1 MRTTPILTFSR
12 PRAGPSARDVRGGG
26 GIGRGTSTAAEG
38 VSDDLRRAASDL
50 LTRRRRQTA
59 LVLGATAAMGLV
71 ALYQTG
77 ILRRLPDPPLPGVDS
92 NRVDASG
99 EAYVVGHTP
108 DATLAIANYG
118 VTLALIGMGGA
129 DRWRDEPLIPLLS
142 AAKLASDACGAGL
155 LTLEQITKH
164 KAICTLCLAAATA
177 SLAALPQAVPEARAA
192 WRALRERSADPSSRR
207 PGGGPRRPGRGLYR
221 ASGSRGCRPACSAGR
236 RQGAVAAER
245 GATEHLTRRLHVG
258 GG

>member
-1 MRTTPILTFSR
+1 MRTSRILTFSR
-12 PRAGPSARDVRGGG
+12 PSAGPRARDVRGSG
-26 GIGRGTSTAAEG
+26 GIGRRTSTAAEE
-38 VSDDLRRAASDL
+38 VSDDLRRAASEH
-50 LTRRRRQTA
+50 LTRRRRQIA

-118 VTLALIGMGGA
+118 ATLALIGLGGA
-129 DRWRDEPLIPLLS
+129 DRWRDRPLIPLLS
-142 AAKLASDACGAGL
+142 AAKLASDAGGAGL

-164 KAICTLCLAAATA
+164 RAICSYCLAAAAA
-177 SLAALPQAVPEARAA
+177 SFAAFPQAIPEARAA
-192 WRALRERSADPSSRR
+192 WRALLE
-207 PGGGPRRPGRGLYR
+207 G
-221 ASGSRGCRPACSAGR
+221 
-236 RQGAVAAER
+236 
-245 GATEHLTRRLHVG
+245 
-258 GG
+258 